1 VIIDGYNFIFANDSL
16 RKAADSDISHA
27 RDVITR
33 MMCDYTAF
41 HRCRAIIVFDAYK
54 RHGGEGSREECGNV
68 SVVYTKE
75 SETADA
81 FIEKTTHSLAPE
93 HTVRV
98 VTSDMQEQLMVLG
111 SGGLRV
117 SATEFYGELLSTAN
131 LIRETVESYLK

>member
-1 VIIDGYNFIFANDSL
+1 
-16 RKAADSDISHA
+16 
-27 RDVITR
+27 
-33 MMCDYTAF
+33 M
-41 HRCRAIIVFDAYK
+41 FDAYK

-117 SATEFYGELLSTAN
+117 SASEFYGELLSTAN